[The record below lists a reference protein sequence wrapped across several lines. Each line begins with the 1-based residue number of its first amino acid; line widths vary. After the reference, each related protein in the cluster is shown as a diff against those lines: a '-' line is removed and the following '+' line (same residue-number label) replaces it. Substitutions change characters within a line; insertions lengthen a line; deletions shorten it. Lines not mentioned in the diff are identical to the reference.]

1 MIKKEL
7 NTLLFVFCVL
17 AIVLG
22 VLCVVFAEAFA
33 TAIPYVVGALVIIDG
48 IYTLINYFLRKDIA
62 LPNNFALAQGL
73 INIVLGILILLST
86 EFFSMAFGIIV
97 AICLLV
103 YGLFQLNLCINLK
116 KLNKS
121 YIWDIVEA
129 ILLIVFAILLLVFSN
144 SAMEI
149 IMIVIGSGMIIVGL
163 YVAIKTIILNKQLN
177 NLFGNKDTSGDNTDG
192 EIIVETTIAKE
203 TEDDAATSNKNDN
216 KNKQK

>member
-7 NTLLFVFCVL
+7 NTVLFVFCVI

-22 VLCVVFAEAFA
+22 ILCVAFAEEFA
-33 TAIPYVVGALVIIDG
+33 VAIPYVIGALVIIDG

-86 EFFSMAFGIIV
+86 EFFAKAFGIIL

-103 YGLFQLNLCINLK
+103 YGLFQLNVCINLR
-116 KLNKS
+116 KLSKS
-121 YIWDIVEA
+121 FMWDLVEA
-129 ILLIVFAILLLVFSN
+129 LLLVVFAILLLIFSN

-149 IMIVIGSGMIIVGL
+149 VIIVLGSGMIIVGL
-163 YVAIKTIILNKQLN
+163 YVAVKTIILNKRIN
-177 NLFGNKDTSGDNTDG
+177 SIMENKSKKDDN
-192 EIIVETTIAKE
+192 IVETTVAKE
-203 TEDDAATSNKNDN
+203 DKTENENND
-216 KNKQK
+216 K

>member
-7 NTLLFVFCVL
+7 NTVLFVFCVI

-22 VLCVVFAEAFA
+22 ILCVAFAEEFA
-33 TAIPYVVGALVIIDG
+33 VAIPYVVGALVIIDG

-86 EFFSMAFGIIV
+86 EFFAKAFGIIL

-103 YGLFQLNLCINLK
+103 YGLFQLNVCINLR
-116 KLNKS
+116 KLSKS
-121 YIWDIVEA
+121 FMWDLVEA
-129 ILLIVFAILLLVFSN
+129 LLLVVFAILLLIFSN

-149 IMIVIGSGMIIVGL
+149 VIIVLGSGMIIVGL
-163 YVAIKTIILNKQLN
+163 YVAVKTIILNKRIN
-177 NLFGNKDTSGDNTDG
+177 SIMENKSKKDDN
-192 EIIVETTIAKE
+192 IVETTVAKE
-203 TEDDAATSNKNDN
+203 DKTENENND
-216 KNKQK
+216 K